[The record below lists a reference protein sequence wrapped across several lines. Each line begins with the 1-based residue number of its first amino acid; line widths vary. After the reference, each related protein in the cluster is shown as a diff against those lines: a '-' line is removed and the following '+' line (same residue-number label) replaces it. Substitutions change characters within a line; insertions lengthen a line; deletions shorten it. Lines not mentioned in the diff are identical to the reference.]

1 MMVVTYSLFLGFF
14 AAMLWAF
21 CLADLWSFATACRCR
36 KGARCAECM
45 ERDGLTKPQE
55 RKT

>member
-21 CLADLWSFATACRCR
+21 CLAELWRFAMACRCR